1 MSGIVL
7 SFIGSGAGGGAAV
20 VVDDGALSGAPF
32 MATPF
37 GG

>member
-7 SFIGSGAGGGAAV
+7 SFVGSGSGGAAV
-20 VVDDGALSGAPF
+20 VVDDAALSGAPF
-32 MATPF
+32 MSTAF